1 MPITVL
7 LDWLRGLN
15 RELFY
20 AVNGIRGDSLD
31 FIMLLGT
38 RIGDFWNAPWIIFA
52 MLCFIAIRR
61 FSPKSAA
68 IDWLPEQHT
77 LVKTML
83 VFLAGFVLAAMIVAL
98 IKIGYDKP
106 RPLAAMTLG
115 TVHVLAQRELNHSF
129 PSGHAAFAMLIVSVF
144 WPYCRYRWRALL
156 VLFAMWV
163 GISRVS
169 VGAHFPIDVIAG
181 YLCGG
186 VSGWVAA
193 NALTLLS
200 SARFVSR
207 RI

>member
-1 MPITVL
+1 
-7 LDWLRGLN
+7 
-15 RELFY
+15 
-20 AVNGIRGDSLD
+20 
-31 FIMLLGT
+31 
-38 RIGDFWNAPWIIFA
+38 
-52 MLCFIAIRR
+52 
-61 FSPKSAA
+61 
-68 IDWLPEQHT
+68 
-77 LVKTML
+77 
-83 VFLAGFVLAAMIVAL
+83 
-98 IKIGYDKP
+98 
-106 RPLAAMTLG
+106 MTLG

-156 VLFAMWV
+156 VLFAIWV

-207 RI
+207 RV